1 MYPFA
6 VAVTRE
12 CTKPI
17 TLRGTD
23 VTVEKGMLVMVP
35 ILGLHHDPIYY
46 PDPERFDPERVSE
59 EEKKKRPHFCYLPFG
74 EGPRMCIGSVSNLQF
89 L

>member
-1 MYPFA
+1 MYPSV
-6 VAVTRE
+6 VAITRE

-17 TLRGTD
+17 TIRGTD
-23 VTVEKGMLVMVP
+23 VTVEKGMTVLVP
-35 ILGLHHDPIYY
+35 ILGLHNDSIYY
-46 PDPERFDPERVSE
+46 HDPERFDPERFSE
-59 EEKKKRPHFCYLPFG
+59 EEKKKRPQFCYLPFG